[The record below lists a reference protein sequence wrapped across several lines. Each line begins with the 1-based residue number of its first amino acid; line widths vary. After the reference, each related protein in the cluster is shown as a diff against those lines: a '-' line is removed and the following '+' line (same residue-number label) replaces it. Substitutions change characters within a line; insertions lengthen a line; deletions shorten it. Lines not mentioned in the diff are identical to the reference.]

1 MRRSGFM
8 RREPSVKTGFLA
20 LFMLVAALCSS
31 GSASTDPS
39 APEEDQGDLPA
50 AIEEEVTIPIP
61 YIAAQDSVLS
71 EDIFGEDPGETVSRI
86 HYKPV
91 LLSALLPGSGQI
103 YQGQARGYA
112 YLAAEVASIAGW
124 VIFRNKGND
133 SKEEFIDFA
142 WEKSRLGVSTRNE
155 RGDDGYYE
163 HIARWVKSGEFDVDR
178 NYDLDDPFTID
189 PWTEEGSYNGE
200 QWRIARITY
209 FEPDTTGEYIGT
221 RADSLA
227 ALQYYA
233 GRAYQE
239 VFYWDW
245 AAVDEE
251 RYRANMNHYLDLRD
265 ESNSAFQHATLS
277 LVCLMAN
284 HAVSVIDAFISSR
297 VEFPGS
303 GGEDRT
309 RLDMRIEQ
317 GPNFEP
323 GGTIRLTHSF

>member
-1 MRRSGFM
+1 M
-8 RREPSVKTGFLA
+8 KTGFIGLVILVFTLNSQGLA
-20 LFMLVAALCSS
+20 LA
-31 GSASTDPS
+31 
-39 APEEDQGDLPA
+39 DLPD
-50 AIEEEVTIPIP
+50 IEEEQGDIQAEGEDDVLIPMP
-61 YIAAQDSVLS
+61 YIAAQDSTDS
-71 EDIFGEDPGETVSRI
+71 EDIFDADSERMVSRI
-86 HYKPV
+86 QYKPV

-103 YQGQARGYA
+103 YQGQVRGYA

-163 HIARWVKSGEFDVDR
+163 HVARWVKSGEFDVDR
-178 NYDLDDPFTID
+178 NYDLSDPFTID
-189 PWTEEGSYNGE
+189 PWTESGAYNGE
-200 QWRIARITY
+200 QWRIASITY
-209 FEPDTTGEYIGT
+209 FQQDTTGTYIGT

-227 ALQYYA
+227 ALQFYA
-233 GRAYQE
+233 GRAYEE

-245 AAVDEE
+245 ATVDEE
-251 RYRANMNHYLDLRD
+251 RFRANMNQYLDLRD
-265 ESNSAFQHATLS
+265 ESNSAFQNATLS
-277 LVCLMAN
+277 LVLLMAN

-317 GPNFEP
+317 GPNFVP
-323 GGTIRLTHSF
+323 GGTIRLSHRF